1 MDLAFSLYCCR
12 MAVTSWLKSCRS
24 SGRTDVS
31 ATAVAVFLWTSAP
44 NRDLDLTTQYGMS
57 ILRHTA
63 GSHSTSSIGSTS
75 CAMQTSCAFLSS
87 QSLVMWLMPYLTYSG
102 FFALSSSPPALAP
115 AIAAIRSFFAAAS
128 SGRYL
133 WRSLKRLTDRFLS
146 SVLVNWLIDGGT
158 LSRWY
163 KILRCR

>member
-44 NRDLDLTTQYGMS
+44 RRDLPLTMQYGMS

-87 QSLVMWLMPYLTYSG
+87 HSLVMWLMPYLTYSG
-102 FFALSSSPPALAP
+102 FFLA
-115 AIAAIRSFFAAAS
+115 SAS

-133 WRSLKRLTDRFLS
+133 CSSLKRLSERFLS
-146 SVLVNWLIDGGT
+146 SVLLNWLIDGGT
-158 LSRWY
+158 FSLVYSTLRWRWMRTY
-163 KILRCR
+163 LGHLT